1 MTQSPFPLWQDQLAD
16 ADFTDPA
23 ASAARVSQFERK
35 VGRRNALEYA
45 AGGFVGVALV
55 LSSIAAV
62 TVQEW
67 LIASGLALCAI
78 GVVVLLWGLKSRAS
92 NLVRR
97 PEDACLT
104 HLRRQYQRQY
114 EALRAVPLWY
124 IGPLVP
130 GMTLFYFAVLTESAE
145 HLGWSAAVEEL
156 ARPAGTTIA
165 VFVGVAALNLWAAR
179 GLKRDIAKLD
189 KLA

>member
-16 ADFTDPA
+16 ADFTNPA

-35 VGRRNALEYA
+35 IRRRNALEYL
-45 AGGFVGVALV
+45 AGGFVGVAFLV
-55 LSSIAAV
+55 SAVAAV
-62 TVQEW
+62 AAEEW
-67 LIASGLALCAI
+67 LFASGMALSAT
-78 GVVVLLWGLKSRAS
+78 GVLVLLWGLKRRAS

-104 HLRRQYQRQY
+104 HLRWQYQRQY
-114 EALRAVPLWY
+114 DALRAVPLWY

-130 GMTLFYFAVLTESAE
+130 GMTLFYFAVLAESAE

-165 VFVGVAALNLWAAR
+165 VFVGVALLNLWAAR